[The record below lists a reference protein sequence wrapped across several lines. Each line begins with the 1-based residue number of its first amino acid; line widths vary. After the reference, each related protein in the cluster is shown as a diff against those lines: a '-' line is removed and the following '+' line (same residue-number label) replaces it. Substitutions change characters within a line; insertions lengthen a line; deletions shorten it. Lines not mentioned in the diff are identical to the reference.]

1 MVFHSPIPSLPMCLL
16 SLSPKRQQTG
26 QVLFGVAA
34 HRTAADDVLGLAD
47 RFQLLH
53 RSAVLGCGPGV
64 LKKADPCPS
73 GMENQM
79 KKYRTH
85 LRLDLKNCSI
95 DVKVAELTRSF
106 QWLGGSMPIFV
117 SINED
122 YHRIIYNPKHQPV
135 QVVTK
140 VWLFADPLLNWVD
153 VWISLCKP
161 IQSHKGC
168 NPSRM
173 VNGWL
178 LSGPV
183 VGK

>member
-1 MVFHSPIPSLPMCLL
+1 MVWGWFFQPHTITPNVSPVAQAAANWAGAFWRCRSPHRRWWFPGPCWSLPT
-16 SLSPKRQQTG
+16 P
-26 QVLFGVAA
+26 APN
-34 HRTAADDVLGLAD
+34 
-47 RFQLLH
+47 
-53 RSAVLGCGPGV
+53 AVLGCGPGV
-64 LKKADPCPS
+64 LKKVDPCPS

-79 KKYRTH
+79 KTYRTQ

-95 DVKVAELTRSF
+95 YVKVAELTRSF
-106 QWLGGSMPIFV
+106 QWLGGSMPIF

-140 VWLFADPLLNWVD
+140 VWLLADPRLNWVD
-153 VWISLCKP
+153 VWIPLCKP